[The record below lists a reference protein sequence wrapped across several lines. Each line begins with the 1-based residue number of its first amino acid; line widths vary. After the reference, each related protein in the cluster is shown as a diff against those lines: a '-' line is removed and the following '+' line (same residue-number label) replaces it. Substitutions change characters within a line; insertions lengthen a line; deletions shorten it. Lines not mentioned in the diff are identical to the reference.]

1 MDTKTIEI
9 PISARYMVLS
19 ALGFALMGACVKAAS
34 YDGIPVLEIVA
45 VRALVSSCIS
55 YLDVRR
61 KNISI
66 WGHNKFLLVARGLT
80 GTLALMCVFYAVTAL
95 PLAEATLIQYLNP
108 LFTALL
114 AFAFLKEVIQR
125 STVISIILSL
135 IGLLVMV
142 NPDILLGNFMIS
154 VGALPLAGVIAALLG
169 ALGSAVAYVFVRRL
183 SETEDPSVI
192 IFYFPIIALPVS
204 VLLLGDDFVMP
215 SSSTWIWLIL
225 VGIFTQVG
233 QIGLTKA
240 MQTEK
245 AGKAMAYSYVQI
257 VFSALLGWFLF
268 DEIPT
273 LVTLLGA
280 LFIISGALINLR
292 HRK

>member
-1 MDTKTIEI
+1 MDTKPIEI

-19 ALGFALMGACVKAAS
+19 ALGFALMGACVKAAGH
-34 YDGIPVLEIVA
+34 DGIPVLEIVA
-45 VRALVSSCIS
+45 ARALVSCCIS

-61 KNISI
+61 KGISI
-66 WGHNKFLLVARGLT
+66 WGHNKLLLMARGLT
-80 GTLALMCVFYAVTAL
+80 GTLALVCVFYAVTVL
-95 PLAEATLIQYLNP
+95 PLAEATLVQYLNP

-125 STVISIILSL
+125 STIVSIVLSL

-142 NPDILLGNFMIS
+142 NPEILLGNVMIS
-154 VGALPLAGVIAALLG
+154 AGALPLDGVVAALLG
-169 ALGSAVAYVFVRRL
+169 ALGSAVAYVFVRQL
-183 SETEDPSVI
+183 SKTEDPSVI

-204 VLLLGDDFVMP
+204 VLLLGNNFVMP
-215 SSSTWIWLIL
+215 SGTTWIWLLL

-257 VFSALLGWFLF
+257 VFAALLGWSLF
-268 DEIPT
+268 DETPT

-280 LFIISGALINLR
+280 LFIISGALINMR
-292 HRK
+292 YRK